1 MADNEQPVKKKGF
14 LKEKGQRFI
23 VITIAIGILIAALV
37 FSLLGINISNNTK
50 ETVDDIGDAYMSRL
64 GNQIKQR
71 FEAVMEQRLTMVR
84 GIIAVREDDDGTHEA
99 DNPDN
104 LLSIEKTRSRLVA
117 SAEARDFQFL
127 ALYRVNESN
136 LADSEGGRTIN
147 MLIGDD
153 LYATDHIPFR
163 TSVLAGEEKV
173 AVGTAKD
180 GNGVP
185 HENMVIISIPT
196 NGKFTMDDGVKSMS
210 ILAGV
215 TNSTLVSMLNIGTS
229 ENSAAGET
237 ESYDYNTSTLLIRRN
252 QNIILMQ
259 QREEGDP
266 HYGDMSYKNGP
277 IKDWLDYMFGQ
288 NLEDTSTDEIVRELK
303 EKMQKGESYTNI
315 VHAGSEHLHIY
326 CGPIVKTEWYV
337 VVVMNNSELNTLVNN
352 LGGQWTVLIIVAVVM
367 IAVIIAVLFV
377 EYWYFNK
384 QTMHKLEE
392 AHAAALHAS
401 KAKSEFLSNM
411 SHDIRTPMNAIVGM
425 TAIARANIDK
435 PDTVSDCLKKI
446 NISSKHLLG
455 LINDVLDMSKI
466 ESGKM
471 TLNMEQISLREVVDG
486 ITTIVQPQMK
496 TKRQNFNVN
505 VENVDQE
512 KVYCDGVR
520 LNQVLINLLSNSMKF
535 TAEEGT
541 IEFRLAQEPS
551 PLGENYVRNR
561 IRVKDNGI
569 GMSEEFQKKI
579 FESFSREDNLRV
591 HRTEGTGLGMAIT
604 KYIVDAMKG
613 TIELKSKL
621 GEGTQFDITLD
632 LERVMIPEEE
642 MVLPP
647 WKMLIVDDDEQLCET
662 TVNAL
667 GELGVQAESTL
678 DGESA
683 IEKAVEAHDNQT
695 PYDIIMLDWK
705 LPGIDGVET
714 ARRVRKR
721 LGDEVPI
728 LLMSAY
734 DSSEVDVAARAAG
747 ISGFLSKPLFKSTLY
762 YGLKSIATTVKATN
776 TASSYKPEEISLE
789 GLHVLLAEDNDL
801 NWEIA
806 EVLLDG
812 EGISCDHAEN
822 GKICVQMFN
831 DAAPGTY
838 QAILMD
844 IRMPVMNGLEAAME
858 IRKLD
863 HADNQIPIIAMTADA
878 FTDDM
883 KRCIDAGMN
892 AHIAKPIDIETVK
905 RTLKKFVK
913 HNPNAPKK

>member
-1 MADNEQPVKKKGF
+1 MADSEVQPKKKGF
-14 LKEKGQRFI
+14 LKEKSQRVI
-23 VITIAIGILIAALV
+23 LITILIGILIAAAV
-37 FSLLGINISNNTK
+37 FSLLGVNISNNTK
-50 ETVDDIGDAYMSRL
+50 NTVDDIGDTYMSRM

-84 GIIAVREDDDGTHEA
+84 GIINVRDDDDGTHES

-104 LLSIEKTRSRLVA
+104 LLSIEKTRQRLIA

-127 ALYRVNESN
+127 ALYRVDEDN
-136 LADSEGGRTIN
+136 LTDSEGGRIIN

-163 TSVLAGEEKV
+163 RSVLAGEEKV

-180 GNGVP
+180 DGGIP
-185 HENMVIISIPT
+185 HENMVIISVPT
-196 NGKFTMDDGVKSMS
+196 HGKFTMDDGEKSMS
-210 ILAGV
+210 VLAGV

-229 ENSAAGET
+229 ESTTANEAHG
-237 ESYDYNTSTLLIRRN
+237 YDYNTSTLLVRRD
-252 QNIILMQ
+252 QTVILMQ
-259 QREEGDP
+259 QREENDP
-266 HYGDMSYKNGP
+266 HYGDNAYKNRP
-277 IKDWLDYMFGQ
+277 LNEWLDYMFGKD
-288 NLEDTSTDEIVRELK
+288 LEDTTPEEIVKELAV
-303 EKMQKGESYTNI
+303 KMKKGEAYTNI
-315 VHAGSEHLHIY
+315 IHAGAEHLHIY

-337 VVVMNNSELNTLVNN
+337 VVVMNNSELNNLVNN
-352 LGGQWTVLIIVAVVM
+352 LGNQWTTLIIVAIVM
-367 IAVIIAVLFV
+367 IAVVIAVLFV

-384 QTMHKLEE
+384 QNMHKLEE
-392 AHAAALHAS
+392 AHAAAIHAS

-425 TAIARANIDK
+425 TTIARANINN
-435 PDTVSDCLKKI
+435 PDTVADCLKKI

-471 TLNMEQISLREVVDG
+471 TLNLEQISLREVIDG
-486 ITTIVQPQMK
+486 ITTIVQPQIK
-496 TKRQNFNVN
+496 TKRQNFNVT
-505 VENVDQE
+505 VENVEQE

-520 LNQVLINLLSNSMKF
+520 LNQVLINLLSNSIKF
-535 TAEEGT
+535 TADEGT
-541 IEFRLAQEPS
+541 IEFHLDQSKS
-551 PLGENYVRNR
+551 PLGDNYVRNH

-613 TIELKSKL
+613 TIEVKSKL

-642 MVLPP
+642 MVLPS
-647 WKMLIVDDDEQLCET
+647 WKMLVVDDDEQTCET
-662 TVNAL
+662 TLSAL
-667 GELGVQAESTL
+667 GDLGIQAESAF

-683 IEKAVEAHDNQT
+683 IEKAVAAHDGGA
-695 PYDIIMLDWK
+695 PYDIMVIDWK

-714 ARRVRKR
+714 ARRIRKH

-734 DSSEVDVAARAAG
+734 DSSEVDAPARSAG
-747 ISGFLSKPLFKSTLY
+747 ICGFLNKPLFKSTLY
-762 YGLKSIATTVKATN
+762 YGLKSISDSVKATGAVP
-776 TASSYKPEEISLE
+776 TKKEEVSLE
-789 GLHVLLAEDNDL
+789 GLHVLLAEDNEL

-806 EVLLDG
+806 EVLLDSV
-812 EGISCDHAEN
+812 GITCDHAEN
-822 GKICVQMFN
+822 GQICVDMFKN
-831 DAAPGTY
+831 AAPGTY
-838 QAILMD
+838 RAILMD

-863 HADNQIPIIAMTADA
+863 HPDHNLPIIAMTADA

-883 KRCIDAGMN
+883 KRCLDAGMN
-892 AHIAKPIDIETVK
+892 AHIAKPIDIETVQK
-905 RTLKKFVK
+905 TLKKYIK
-913 HNPNAPKK
+913 A